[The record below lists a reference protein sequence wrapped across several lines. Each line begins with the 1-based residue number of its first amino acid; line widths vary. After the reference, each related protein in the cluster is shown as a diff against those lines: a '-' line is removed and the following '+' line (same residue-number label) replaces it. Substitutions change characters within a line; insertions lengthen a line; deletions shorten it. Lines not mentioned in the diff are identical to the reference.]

1 MAAPAAAP
9 AAPDR
14 RRANEVAA
22 AVTGQGGVLD
32 RPECSAIVVSYN
44 VAPQLARCLHSIT
57 AEYERSGTAGEII
70 VVDNASH
77 DGSADIVR
85 TAFPHVYLIEAPR
98 NEGFTAGCRQGMAV
112 ARGERILFINPDAE
126 LLPGALAALLA
137 CLRDHPAA
145 AVAVPMLVDGD
156 ARPQRSLRCFPRLAT
171 LFVESTV
178 VQWWWPSYPLLRG
191 YYEEDRSHA
200 LPRAVDWAEGACWL
214 VRRIPFTQMGGFDTR
229 FFMYF
234 EELDAALRL
243 HRAGW
248 EMRYTPEARV
258 IHHGSQSAD
267 QNLLAR
273 DFYFHQSKY
282 QFVRKWWGTG
292 AVVTLR
298 GFIALTVV
306 VQLVEQALKWLLRGV
321 SRPPVTVSPARRHA
335 RRLAILWPMLI
346 WHVSGRSPLAPE
358 RDRPGAT
365 SVSTTRE

>member
-1 MAAPAAAP
+1 M
-9 AAPDR
+9 
-14 RRANEVAA
+14 
-22 AVTGQGGVLD
+22 TGQGGVLD

-77 DGSADIVR
+77 DGSAAMVR
-85 TAFPHVYLIEAPR
+85 AAFPHVYLIEAPR

-112 ARGERILFINPDAE
+112 ARGERLLFINPDAE

-156 ARPQRSLRCFPRLAT
+156 ARPQRSLRRFPCLAT

-178 VQWWWPSYPLLRG
+178 VQWWWPGYPLLRG

-248 EMRYTPEARV
+248 EMRYTPEAQV

-321 SRPPVTVSPARRHA
+321 SRPPVTVSAARRHA

-346 WHVSGRSPLAPE
+346 WHVSGRSPLAME